1 MDDIKTNNKDNKQK
15 EPVLRAVLIIAV
27 VVLLFAFAIYKGYN
41 SNELQGPVLLTIK
54 NDSKTKF
61 KAVGIMWDNHIILE
75 KTNTDSFAITDDV
88 LAESLNTNISIVALK
103 DNGELIKSGQ
113 FHIEYD
119 KGSPVIIRAIKNGE
133 LDLNIVTEK
142 RKMKEIKFPKKYT
155 WKMEQ
160 VQSNT
165 QKYNIEGSFAGQ
177 TKNNYVFY
185 VQGRGGVISQSDEC
199 KDNQT
204 ALAAWEAPGD
214 IKSSWVH
221 MFKGNMSSDDND
233 DRDDVGG
240 NDNIKVED
248 E

>member
-15 EPVLRAVLIIAV
+15 EPVLRVVLIIVAV
-27 VVLLFAFAIYKGYN
+27 MLLFGFAIYKGYN

-88 LAESLNTNISIVALK
+88 LAESLNTNIAIVALK

-155 WKMEQ
+155 WKMADSMENGTGAKQ
-160 VQSNT
+160 
-165 QKYNIEGSFAGQ
+165 YAEI
-177 TKNNYVFY
+177 
-185 VQGRGGVISQSDEC
+185 
-199 KDNQT
+199 
-204 ALAAWEAPGD
+204 
-214 IKSSWVH
+214 
-221 MFKGNMSSDDND
+221 
-233 DRDDVGG
+233 
-240 NDNIKVED
+240 
-248 E
+248 

>member
-15 EPVLRAVLIIAV
+15 EPVLRVVLIIVAV
-27 VVLLFAFAIYKGYN
+27 MLLFGFAIYKGYN

-88 LAESLNTNISIVALK
+88 LAESLNTNIAIVALK

-113 FHIEYD
+113 FRIEYD

-165 QKYNIEGSFAGQ
+165 QKYNIEGLFAGQ

-204 ALAAWEAPGD
+204 ALAAWKAPGD

>member
-1 MDDIKTNNKDNKQK
+1 MDDIKTNDQDNKQK

-27 VVLLFAFAIYKGYN
+27 VALLFAFAIYKGYN

-75 KTNTDSFAITDDV
+75 KTNVDSFAIPDEV
-88 LAESLNTNISIVALK
+88 LAESLNTNVAIVALK
-103 DNGELIKSGQ
+103 DNGELVKSGQ
-113 FHIEYD
+113 FAFEYE
-119 KGSPVIIRAIKNGE
+119 KGAPVIIRAIKNGE
-133 LDLNIVTEK
+133 LDLNITTEK
-142 RKMKEIKFPKKYT
+142 RKMKEINFPKKHT

-199 KDNQT
+199 KNNQA

>member
-88 LAESLNTNISIVALK
+88 LAESLNTNIAIVALK

-119 KGSPVIIRAIKNGE
+119 KGSSVIIRAIKNGE

>member
-1 MDDIKTNNKDNKQK
+1 MDDIKTNNQDNKQK
-15 EPVLRAVLIIAV
+15 EPVLRVVLIIVAV
-27 VVLLFAFAIYKGYN
+27 MLLFGFAIYKGYN
-41 SNELQGPVLLTIK
+41 SNDLQGPVLLTIK
-54 NDSKTKF
+54 NDAKTKF

-88 LAESLNTNISIVALK
+88 LAESLNTNIAIVALK

-199 KDNQT
+199 KNNQT
-204 ALAAWEAPGD
+204 ALAAWEAPGEQLGTY
-214 IKSSWVH
+214 V
-221 MFKGNMSSDDND
+221 
-233 DRDDVGG
+233 
-240 NDNIKVED
+240 
-248 E
+248 